1 VGQPPKGLSDAR
13 RPSLVLILRLPSPV
27 AHPALPAY
35 WERQSAN
42 DLANLRQQIRQRGQA
57 NCNRNTDSQLMLD

>member
-1 VGQPPKGLSDAR
+1 
-13 RPSLVLILRLPSPV
+13 V
-27 AHPALPAY
+27 AHLALPAY